1 MGRSDPSWIDF
12 DLFGHQIVA
21 HHVQELEF
29 WRAREAFTKVDK
41 SNVPVPH
48 FGIVLEIKDFKD
60 FSSRLRLRGV
70 KFEIEPQ
77 VRFQGKAGE
86 QWTMVNLTVIN

>member
-1 MGRSDPSWIDF
+1 MGCRIGRSDTSWIDF

-21 HHVQELEF
+21 HQVKELEF
-29 WRAREAFTKVDK
+29 WSAREAFTKVDK

-48 FGIVLEIKDFKD
+48 FGIVLEIKDFID
-60 FSSRLRLRGV
+60 FKNRLIKEGV

-86 QWTMVNLTVIN
+86 QWTMVK